1 MISHQGA
8 ARASMTAPRS
18 PGPGRAPTPIHAAL
32 AEDADPGS
40 RRILIVDDEPNIRSF
55 IGRAL
60 AAVGY
65 ATDFA
70 GNGTEGLQHALD
82 DRYDLI
88 ILALVMPDPA
98 SGSVPDHRL

>member
-8 ARASMTAPRS
+8 VRVSTATPRP
-18 PGPGRAPTPIHAAL
+18 PGSGRAPTPAHAVP

-65 ATDFA
+65 APDFA
-70 GNGTEGLQHALD
+70 GNGTEGLRHALD

-88 ILALVMPDPA
+88 ILDLVMPDMEIGRA
-98 SGSVPDHRL
+98 SC